1 MAGPCLGAR
10 GIIRKGFTL
19 IELLVVISI
28 IAILMGLLLPAVQKI
43 REAANRLKC
52 SNNLKQIGLALHNY
66 HDTQNKFPLGMP
78 GLDARCWS
86 WRVYILP
93 QLEQDNIYNQMQA
106 DPARFWLPPDMGG
119 GGNGL
124 AGTIWDIDT
133 IPQSKINGAGGINV
147 ASGSPRNK
155 LSIYVCPSDI
165 LPVRNSGGYAK
176 SNYVGNSGSSRVFNP
191 GLNGW
196 VSAWPFGTWYGCGE
210 VKGSAQNGLLLYAND
225 SYETWVVTMS
235 EVSDGLSNTL
245 LVGEASVSQNVS
257 PAITNHGAFPVWV
270 GGNDNGTCTG
280 WYTAGNAL
288 RLADDVFKLNL
299 RSGDSSNA
307 SFGSRHTQGAN
318 FLLGDGSVRFV
329 RQSMDLRTY
338 AAAATRNGGEV
349 LFLD

>member
-1 MAGPCLGAR
+1 MAGSRPGAR
-10 GIIRKGFTL
+10 RSRKGFTL
-19 IELLVVISI
+19 IELLVVIGIISI
-28 IAILMGLLLPAVQKI
+28 LISLMLPAVQKI

-66 HDTQNKFPLGMP
+66 HDTQTKFPLGMP

-93 QLEQDNIYNQMQA
+93 YIEQDNIFNQMQA
-106 DPARFWLPPDMGG
+106 DPARFWLHPDMGG
-119 GGNGL
+119 GGNGPG
-124 AGTIWDIDT
+124 GTTWDIDA

-147 ASGSPRNK
+147 ASGSPQHK
-155 LSIYVCPSDI
+155 LSIYVCPSDV
-165 LPVRNSGGYAK
+165 LPARNSGGYAK
-176 SNYVGNSGSSRVFNP
+176 SNYVGNSGSSRVFNSD
-191 GLNGW
+191 LRAW

-210 VKGSAQNGLLLYAND
+210 VKGSAQNGILLYAND
-225 SYETWVVTMS
+225 SYETCVVTMA
-235 EVSDGLSNTL
+235 EVTDGLSNTFM
-245 LVGEASVSQNVS
+245 VGEASVSQDVTTGV
-257 PAITNHGAFPVWV
+257 TNHGAFPVWV
-270 GGNDNGTCTG
+270 GGNDNGGCNG

-299 RSGDSSNA
+299 RTSDPSNA

-329 RQSMDLRTY
+329 RQSIDIRAY

-349 LFLD
+349 QGLD

>member
-1 MAGPCLGAR
+1 MAGSCLDAR
-10 GIIRKGFTL
+10 GGRKGFTL

-28 IAILMGLLLPAVQKI
+28 ISILIGMLLPAVQKI

-52 SNNLKQIGLALHNY
+52 SNNLKQIGLAIHNY

-119 GGNGL
+119 GGNGM

-165 LPVRNSGGYAK
+165 LPGRNSGGYAK
-176 SNYVGNSGSSRVFNP
+176 SNYVGNSGSSRNFNSVQ
-191 GLNGW
+191 NAW
-196 VSAWPFGTWYGCGE
+196 VSAWPFGTWYGCGQ

-235 EVSDGLSNTL
+235 EVSDGLSNTF
-245 LVGEASVSQNVS
+245 LVGEASVSQNVG
-257 PAITNHGAFPVWV
+257 PGMTNHGAFPVWV
-270 GGNDNGTCTG
+270 GGNDNGTCIG

-299 RSGDSSNA
+299 KTSDVSNA

-318 FLLGDGSVRFV
+318 FVLGDGSVRFV

-338 AAAATRNGGEV
+338 AATATRNGGEV